1 MLLTAFDLDGAV
13 LLVERVVVEV
23 HHAGERRREA
33 HAVRDGAV
41 AVQPHHLVLL
51 GHVVQEAEQSF
62 KLCIIKLSCGYK
74 DKLSL
79 S

>member
-1 MLLTAFDLDGAV
+1 MQKKSSQLEVNFGSGALLTAFNLDGAV

-51 GHVVQEAEQSF
+51 GHVV
-62 KLCIIKLSCGYK
+62 
-74 DKLSL
+74 
-79 S
+79 